1 MLKDYNIRQ
10 RRRLFPATNAP
21 EPVPPPAPDILP
33 EIAPEPFSMSATP
46 STPTP
51 RKPRHKN
58 KAPQTQLQAN
68 LCGLPSGN
76 VIMPSEIDK
85 PAPRPVLPHNDIA
98 PHQRASAN
106 LSAYGQQESPS
117 APGQTWKQEIEMMR
131 AFFAAHPPANGTRLN
146 AATLIEDAALFITT
160 NLETVSRYD
169 GNRYFEPAMNRLR
182 LLMNLVNKN
191 TGITP
196 DKTPII

>member
-10 RRRLFPATNAP
+10 RRRVFPATNAP

-33 EIAPEPFSMSATP
+33 EIAPEPFSMSG
-46 STPTP
+46 TPTP
-51 RKPRHKN
+51 KKPRPKS
-58 KAPQTQLQAN
+58 KASKTQLQAN
-68 LCGLPSGN
+68 LAGLPSGN
-76 VIMPSEIDK
+76 VIIPNEIDK
-85 PAPRPVLPHNDIA
+85 PTPRPVLPHGDIA

-196 DKTPII
+196 DKTPQ

>member
-10 RRRLFPATNAP
+10 RRRVFSNPITPDPA
-21 EPVPPPAPDILP
+21 PPPAPAHLP
-33 EIAPEPFSMSATP
+33 EIAPEPFSMSGT
-46 STPTP
+46 STPK
-51 RKPRHKN
+51 KPRPKSNVHRGPLE
-58 KAPQTQLQAN
+58 AILG
-68 LCGLPSGN
+68 GLPAGKVIAAIGN
-76 VIMPSEIDK
+76 NK
-85 PAPRPVLPHNDIA
+85 PYTRPVLPHSDIA
-98 PHQRASAN
+98 PHQRVSAY
-106 LSAYGQQESPS
+106 LSAYDQHESPS

-196 DKTPII
+196 DKTPIT